1 MSRSSSPRPRRLLLR
16 LDRLHD
22 EGGFTLVEVMAA
34 ITVLAI
40 GIFGAAQAMTI
51 GLSTTGLSRQR
62 LAARAGLDQQMEE
75 ARALNYDNLVLS
87 DPDPGLT
94 HSTSTSNPDYWVNT
108 GAQRYDPDGTGP
120 LSPEPIVR
128 VAGASPALQH
138 YQNPFVVG
146 NTTYTVY
153 RYVTWVD
160 SATDG
165 TGSSDAADGNNDGV
179 SDASGQD
186 EKRVTVV
193 VTWTDEFGR
202 TPVSQS
208 QSSLFTDGKIVY
220 KAPAMNT
227 PPTVS
232 CPTVS
237 SISGKTVTF
246 ADVASDSDGTIASVS
261 WTFKSGSTTLGT
273 ATGNSATFTFPGFAT
288 YSVINTVVDNGGGT
302 ATNASLNCTVTT
314 VDPTGGNGGPN
325 AGTIKIAGDAPYT
338 NTKIVTL
345 SITKGTGPSPAFM
358 AFSSDG
364 TTWAPQVAYS
374 TTASWTLVT
383 GDGTKT
389 VYARFYDSAG
399 LYSALMSD
407 TIILDTTAPGAPTV
421 LHVAST
427 STSGAI
433 RTLSLAWTAP
443 VGVTDLGGYR
453 LYRRII
459 TSTGAFSL
467 VCDTAST
474 ACTDTHKK
482 TDSYEYYVI
491 AYDLAGNQ
499 SAQSNH
505 VTA

>member
-1 MSRSSSPRPRRLLLR
+1 MRRRLR
-16 LDRLHD
+16 D
-22 EGGFTLVEVMAA
+22 ESGFSLVEAMAA

-62 LAARAGLDQQMEE
+62 LAARSGLDQQMEE

-94 HSTSTSNPDYWVNT
+94 HSSDPSNPDYWVNT
-108 GAQRYDPDGTGP
+108 AAQTFDPDGSGP
-120 LSPEPIVR
+120 LSAEPIVR

-138 YQNPFVVG
+138 FQNPFVVG
-146 NTTYTVY
+146 STTYSVY

-165 TGSSDAADGNNDGV
+165 TGTSDAADGNSDGV
-179 SDASGQD
+179 SDASGHD

-193 VTWTDEFGR
+193 VVWTDEFGR
-202 TPVSQS
+202 TPVNQS
-208 QSSLFTDGKIVY
+208 QSSIFTDGKIVY
-220 KAPAMNT
+220 KAPTINH

-232 CPTVS
+232 CPTATV
-237 SISGKTVTF
+237 SGKTANFTS
-246 ADVASDSDGTIASVS
+246 VASDSDGTIASVS
-261 WTFKSGSTTLGT
+261 WTFKDGAGTVLGT
-273 ATGNSATFTFPGFAT
+273 ATGATATYTFPSFNTT
-288 YSVINTVVDNGGGT
+288 YHVVNSDVDNGGGT
-302 ATNASLNCTVTT
+302 STNSSLNCTVTT
-314 VDPTGGNGGPN
+314 DVDPSSGNGGPN
-325 AGTIKIAGDAPYT
+325 AGTISISNGATYT
-338 NTKIVTL
+338 NTTIVTL
-345 SITKGTGPSPAFM
+345 NIAKGSGSAPAKM
-358 AFSSDG
+358 RFSNDG
-364 TTWAPQVAYS
+364 TTWGALVAFG
-374 TTASWTLVT
+374 TTASWTLTT

-389 VYARFYDSAG
+389 VYARFYDSTG
-399 LYSALMSD
+399 TLYSALMTD
-407 TIILDTTAPGAPTV
+407 TITLDTSAPGAPMNLLV
-421 LHVAST
+421 SST
-427 STSGAI
+427 STSGQ
-433 RTLSLAWTAP
+433 TKNLTLAWTAP

-474 ACTDTHKK
+474 SCSDSHKK

-505 VTA
+505 ITA